1 MSRQLLTKSRF
12 TTVPRCFALSLFL
25 AATACS
31 DDAGGSE
38 DAEETGSGEGSGA
51 SDGTGDP
58 GSSGGAATMGEGSI
72 RGTFVF
78 RDGTE
83 VELDVSA
90 SHRRFEIGEVVQH
103 SCEGSDLGAGVS
115 LAVTWRDDT
124 AAGTHAPSLTDG
136 PGFLAAW
143 PLSEGGGVR
152 ATLPSG
158 GEMTFERI
166 GTTPGDVVEGT
177 AHAVL
182 RPEPDD
188 PDDRVSEITDI
199 AFRCDVTDAE

>member
-1 MSRQLLTKSRF
+1 MSRQLLTKSHLTTF
-12 TTVPRCFALSLFL
+12 TRWCGLSLLL
-25 AATACS
+25 ATTACS
-31 DDAGGSE
+31 EDAGGSE
-38 DAEETGSGEGSGA
+38 DPGEAGSGDGS
-51 SDGTGDP
+51 GTGDP
-58 GSSGGAATMGEGSI
+58 GSSGGATTMGEGSI

-124 AAGTHAPSLTDG
+124 AAGTHMPSLSDG

-143 PLSEGGGVR
+143 PLIEGGGVR